1 MKSILKPTL
10 LKQALGFISDSDKAK
25 VLVVSLLQTLLSLLD
40 LIAVGL
46 IGVLGALSVSGIQS
60 QNPVGRTARFLEFLR
75 IENYAF
81 QTQVLILGVSAILI
95 LVSKTIISIIF
106 TRRTLKFLSN
116 RSAQLSADLVSR
128 LLAQPFLKI
137 QSRSFQ
143 ETIYAIT
150 TGVSTLTVGVIG
162 TCVLLISDSALLVVM
177 AIALFLVDPVL
188 AISAILLFGFIA
200 LLIYKLLS
208 TRAREVGALNATLSI
223 QGNIAILEVLNSFRE
238 IFVRSRQNYYSDVI
252 AENRR
257 QLADVNAERS
267 FMPYIGKYVI
277 ETSVLVGAILVAAIQ
292 FHLHDAYHA
301 IATLSVFL
309 AAGTRIA
316 PALLR
321 IQQGALQVRTDSAS
335 ATKTLELIKHLKEQ
349 EPLPVLPHAVNRD
362 RLDFV
367 PKIEVKDLAFKY
379 PGSNNYLV
387 NELSLEVQPG
397 KVLAIVGPSGA
408 GKTTLGD
415 LILGL
420 LHPSTGTI
428 LISGVEPTIA
438 IAKWPGS
445 IAYVPQDVMISDG
458 TFLTNIALGF
468 PSDSV
473 REEDIWQA
481 LEIAQLSE
489 FVRGLPQQLN
499 THLGERG
506 IRISGGQRQR
516 LGVARA
522 MYTDPRLL
530 ILDEATSAL
539 DGQTELELSES
550 IKSLKGKVTI
560 VMIAHRLS
568 TVRAADEL
576 AYMAPGQPPVI
587 GNFESIRMQVP
598 DFDNQAKLMGL

>member
-60 QNPVGRTARFLEFLR
+60 QNPVGRTARVLEFLK
-75 IENYAF
+75 IENFTF

-95 LVSKTIISIIF
+95 LVSKTIVSIIF

-162 TCVLLISDSALLVVM
+162 TCVLLISDSALLLVM

-208 TRAREVGALNATLSI
+208 SRAREVGALNATLSI

-238 IFVRSRQNYYSDVI
+238 IFVRSRQNYYSDLI

-335 ATKTLELIKHLKEQ
+335 ATKTLELIKQLKEQ
-349 EPLPVLPHAVNRD
+349 EPLPVPPYAVNRD

-367 PKIEVKDLAFKY
+367 PKIEVKSLAFKY
-379 PGSNNYLV
+379 PGSNSYLL

-420 LHPSTGTI
+420 LKPSTGTV

-438 IAKWPGS
+438 ISKWPGS

-539 DGQTELELSES
+539 DGQTEQELSES

-576 AYMAPGQPPVI
+576 AYLAPGQPPVI
-587 GNFESIRMQVP
+587 GDFESIRQQVP

>member
-95 LVSKTIISIIF
+95 LVSKTIVSIIF

-162 TCVLLISDSALLVVM
+162 TCVLLISDSALLIVM

-257 QLADVNAERS
+257 LLADVNAERS

-335 ATKTLELIKHLKEQ
+335 ASKTLELIKHLKEQ

-367 PKIEVKDLAFKY
+367 PKIEVRDLAFKY
-379 PGSNNYLV
+379 PGSNSCLV

-420 LHPSTGTI
+420 LQPSTGTI

-438 IAKWPGS
+438 IARWPGS